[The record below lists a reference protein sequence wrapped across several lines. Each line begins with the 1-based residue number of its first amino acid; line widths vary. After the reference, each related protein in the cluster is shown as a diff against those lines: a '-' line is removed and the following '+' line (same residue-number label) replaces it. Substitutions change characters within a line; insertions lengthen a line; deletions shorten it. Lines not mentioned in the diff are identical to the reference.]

1 MCRNIYKSKTMK
13 MLPFY

>member
-1 MCRNIYKSKTMK
+1 MCRNICKSKTMK